1 MRISLRNEE
10 DIYARVVVG
19 ADGSAGRSAAYVGV
33 TLDQVDLG
41 LEIELPTPAD
51 QRAYWENRIL
61 IDWGTVP
68 GGYAWVF
75 PKGDLLSV
83 GVIAERGEPERT
95 RAYLD
100 EFLSRH
106 RLDPETAVV
115 SSGHLTR
122 CRTADSP
129 LYRDRVLVAGDAAGL
144 LDPWTREGISFA
156 LRSGTMA
163 GQAAAS
169 AAQAASP
176 AEAAAALR
184 EYAEQVAATL
194 APEMAAGRL
203 FLHAYARH
211 PRAFFLAVRLIPV
224 AWKLVVRS
232 ITGEA
237 SLADMTK
244 QPLGRVLLL
253 FFGDKSFGG
262 ASFGR
267 IRRSGRQAPRG

>member
-1 MRISLRNEE
+1 
-10 DIYARVVVG
+10 
-19 ADGSAGRSAAYVGV
+19 
-33 TLDQVDLG
+33 
-41 LEIELPTPAD
+41 
-51 QRAYWENRIL
+51 
-61 IDWGTVP
+61 
-68 GGYAWVF
+68 
-75 PKGDLLSV
+75 
-83 GVIAERGEPERT
+83 
-95 RAYLD
+95 
-100 EFLSRH
+100 
-106 RLDPETAVV
+106 VV